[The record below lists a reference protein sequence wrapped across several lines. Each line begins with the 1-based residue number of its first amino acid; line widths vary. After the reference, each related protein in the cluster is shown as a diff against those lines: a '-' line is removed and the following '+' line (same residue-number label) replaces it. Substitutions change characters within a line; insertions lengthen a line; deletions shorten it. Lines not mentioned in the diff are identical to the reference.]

1 MQKKLTDKPIL
12 PIIAGPTASGK
23 TELSINFSSY
33 LVNNDIFG
41 RVEFISADSRQLYKH
56 LDIGT
61 AKADKSILQ
70 KNKHH
75 FVDILELDEEYSSGK
90 FGEEAN
96 NIVSKILKENKSL
109 PIVVGGTGF
118 YISSMINGIGTG
130 LPRDQNLKDTINDKY
145 KNASKDYL
153 FDVVKTIDPVS
164 AELYSDKNP
173 VRLLRVI
180 EYHEQTGERL
190 SEATAKPK
198 ELPYFPLY
206 ILPIVINDDKERVKL
221 YERINE
227 RCDFIWENGLLA
239 ETENALKRLKL
250 NIDDIKL
257 ENDKLSNLPNS
268 LNTVGY
274 KEAILHL
281 KGLDKHEAI
290 ELFKRNTRRYA
301 KRQITWFRR
310 VQKENS
316 GSTKVIDFQDK
327 NNLKV
332 IAGLLQL

>member
-1 MQKKLTDKPIL
+1 MLKKLTDKPII

-23 TELSINFSSY
+23 TELSINLSY
-33 LVNNDIFG
+33 YLLDNNIFDN
-41 RVEFISADSRQLYKH
+41 VEFISADSRQIYKH

-61 AKADKSILQ
+61 AKAEKNILQ
-70 KNKHH
+70 KHKHH

-90 FGEEAN
+90 FGEESN
-96 NIVSKILKENKSL
+96 NVVSSILQNDNAI

-118 YISSMINGIGTG
+118 YISSMINGLGTE
-130 LPRDQNLKDTINDKY
+130 LPRDQDLKDRINDKY
-145 KNASKDYL
+145 KTASRDYL
-153 FDVVKTIDPVS
+153 LDAVKSIDPVS

-180 EYHEQTGERL
+180 EYFEQTGKRL
-190 SEATAKPK
+190 SEAIAKPK
-198 ELPYFPLY
+198 ELPYSPLY
-206 ILPIVINDDKERVKL
+206 ILPVVIHDEEERVKL

-227 RCDFIWENGLLA
+227 RCEYIWENGLLS
-239 ETENALKRLKL
+239 ETENALKWL
-250 NIDDIKL
+250 NVNIGDIKQDD
-257 ENDKLSNLPNS
+257 DKLRYLPNS

-281 KGLDKHEAI
+281 KGLDKHDAV

-316 GSTKVIDFQDK
+316 ESTLVIDFQD
-327 NNLKV
+327 NRNLQA
-332 IAGLLQL
+332 IAESL